1 MPPAAPEPP
10 PEPAAA
16 ATPPPEPPQPPAER
30 IVATRLPD
38 GAPSVEINV
47 LVYSRVPSHRTVTLT
62 VGSSGMMTLH
72 EGETTG
78 EVVVERIFPDHV
90 ELRHQGRL
98 FAVKTNE

>member
-1 MPPAAPEPP
+1 M
-10 PEPAAA
+10 
-16 ATPPPEPPQPPAER
+16 
-30 IVATRLPD
+30 ATRLPD
-38 GAPSVEINV
+38 GAPPVAINV

-62 VGSSGMMTLH
+62 VGTSGMMTLH

-90 ELRHQGRL
+90 ELRHQGRV